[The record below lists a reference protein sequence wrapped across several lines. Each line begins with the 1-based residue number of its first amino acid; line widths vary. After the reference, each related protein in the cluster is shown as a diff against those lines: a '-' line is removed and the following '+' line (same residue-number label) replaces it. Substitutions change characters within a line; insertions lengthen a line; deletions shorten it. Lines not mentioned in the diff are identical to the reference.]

1 MAARV
6 CEQCGKEFTAQR
18 STARFC
24 SPTCRVTWNRQKKS
38 AAIVELPAPKA
49 REHPGGS
56 HTMAQ
61 RAALAAL
68 ADVDDSEQSVEAAT
82 RAKFAELG
90 VDMALPDVAVTLTV
104 AKRVDRNL
112 TETGAALK
120 SLVAAWRESFD
131 RVVGTVPAADDPL
144 DEVKAKRDEILARA
158 SG

>member
-24 SPTCRVTWNRQKKS
+24 APTCRVTWNRQKKS
-38 AAIVELPAPKA
+38 AAIIELPTPKA

-56 HTMAQ
+56 HTKTQ
-61 RAALAAL
+61 RAAL
-68 ADVDDSEQSVEAAT
+68 ADVDDSEQSVESAT
-82 RAKFAELG
+82 LAKFAELG
-90 VDMALPDVAVTLTV
+90 VDMALPDVAVTLTL
-104 AKRVDRNL
+104 AKRIDRNS

-120 SLVAAWRESFD
+120 SLVSAWQESFD